1 MGCKPIHDSASLP
14 RDQARKMTL
23 KVIIKAVFSKFDA
36 LTIERIVGTEK
47 CKEYIAEYNKNTTFV
62 L

>member
-1 MGCKPIHDSASLP
+1 MDKIKEAAGLSREK
-14 RDQARKMTL
+14 ARKLTL
-23 KVIIKAVFSKFDA
+23 RVVVRSMFNKFDA

-47 CKEYIAEYNKNTTFV
+47 CKEYIAEYNKGTTFI